1 MAGVEF
7 GRSLI
12 IANPASHSGL
22 GAQAAARVGRF
33 FDCYASLTRGHE
45 LVLTEGPGDGRRL
58 AAAAA
63 GFDTVFS
70 LGGDG
75 LAHEVACGLMEVPA
89 ESRPRFALVPMGSG
103 NDLARTFHATRN
115 DPDRAIAELVS
126 GKERS
131 MDLGRVN
138 GSYFVQTLSFG
149 MDAAIALD
157 TTRRRAEDATQQGAA
172 LFATSGIRLFSS
184 GMRGWEFEAT
194 CDGEPLEGI
203 DIVFAVQNGP
213 TYGGGF
219 RVCPDAD
226 PADGRL
232 DLCYSV
238 RRPLSATA
246 LGLFGLARFGLHIR
260 SSVLA
265 FRDLSRLDVRFPEGR
280 PPCQADGERLDAD
293 AYHVSVEPAALRV
306 VVPAACPW

>member
-12 IANPASHSGL
+12 IANPASRSGR
-22 GAQAAARVGRF
+22 GAGAAVLVGRF
-33 FDCYASLTRGHE
+33 FDCYGSLTDGHE
-45 LVLTEGPGDGRRL
+45 LVLTEGPGDAHQL
-58 AAAAA
+58 AAGSA

-75 LAHEVACGLMEVPA
+75 LVHEVACGLMEVPA
-89 ESRPRFALVPMGSG
+89 GRRPRFALIPMGSG

-115 DPDRAIAELVS
+115 DPDHAIAELVS

-138 GSYFVQTLSFG
+138 DTYFVQTLSFG

-157 TTRRRAEDATQQGAA
+157 TTRRRAEDATQRGAA
-172 LFATSGIRLFSS
+172 LFATSGVRLFSS
-184 GMRGWEFEAT
+184 GMRGWAFEAT
-194 CDGEPLEGI
+194 CDGEPLEGT

-232 DLCYSV
+232 DLCYSR
-238 RRPLSATA
+238 RRPHSATA
-246 LGLFGLARFGLHIR
+246 LGLFGLARLGLHTH

-265 FRDLSRLDVRFPEGR
+265 FRDLSRLDVRFPEGP

-293 AYHVSVEPAALRV
+293 EYHVTVEPAALRV
-306 VVPAACPW
+306 LVPAACPW

>member
-12 IANPASHSGL
+12 IANPTSHSGL

-138 GSYFVQTLSFG
+138 GTYFVQTLSFG

-238 RRPLSATA
+238 RRPLSTTA
-246 LGLFGLARFGLHIR
+246 LGLFGLARFGLHTR